1 MATKLAPFPGQ
12 KAVDR
17 ARTYVGRAAYS
28 GMCQAFTVT
37 MFGTGAVG
45 DYDGDRDA
53 DAVDGWRKAVARGR
67 VVKASAI
74 GDFTKIP
81 AGVALYWSGG
91 SRGYGHAA
99 VSIGGGRMV
108 TTDASRGLVGIANI
122 KGWWAGSHTFLGYV
136 EVEGNGHTLRTD
148 VPAAPITALW
158 GQASTWKLGA
168 VGADVTRLGER
179 IVVHSR
185 ALGLPA
191 PYRTGPGPTVTPTD
205 VAALARIQKAWG
217 WTGKNADGLPGP
229 ETFKR
234 LAASPAPADPKPVA
248 APFRVMSWNVKSP
261 TLTAPVSWLT
271 RRSRQVAEIARQ
283 QPSVL
288 LLQEAGSPS
297 HVKWYDAALRKGL
310 DLVNAGAV
318 DATGSGKWRTIHFDP
333 SIWRKVAAGLYNLP
347 AATLYGKDQK
357 PMAWAVLE
365 HKATGERW
373 LFASYHLEND
383 APADNE
389 RVLQMLAVL
398 AKLDALAAQYRVA
411 TGHTVAGGDTNSRSW
426 VRDRV
431 HIRTRFRDAFS
442 RAKKSAG
449 ADVASHNA
457 WKDARKGERIDVI
470 FTDADDVLAASQSS
484 MPKAAD
490 HNPQTVQIA
499 AA

>member
-91 SRGYGHAA
+91 SRDYGHAA

-122 KGWWAGSHTFLGYV
+122 KGWWARSHTFLGYV
-136 EVEGNGHTLRTD
+136 EVEGNGHTLRAD

-179 IVVHSR
+179 IVVHAK

-191 PYRTGPGPTVTPTD
+191 PYKSGPGPTFTEVD
-205 VAALARIQKAWG
+205 RAALQAVQKAWG
-217 WTGKNADGLPGP
+217 WTGDNADGYPGP
-229 ETFKR
+229 HTFKR
-234 LAASPAPADPKPVA
+234 LAATPVAPAPKPVA
-248 APFRVMSWNVKSP
+248 APFSVMSWNLKSP
-261 TLTAPVSWLT
+261 TLTAPISWLT
-271 RRSRQVAEIARQ
+271 RRARQVAEIKRQ
-283 QPSVL
+283 APSVFL
-288 LLQEAGSPS
+288 VQEAGSPS
-297 HVKWYDAALRKGL
+297 HVKWYDAALKPVGL
-310 DLVNAGAV
+310 YNARAT
-318 DATGSGKWRTIHFDP
+318 DAEGSGKWRAIYYQIDD
-333 SIWRKVAAGLYNLP
+333 WVRVASGLYNLP
-347 AATLYGKDQK
+347 ASTLYKGDQK
-357 PMAWAVLE
+357 PMVWTVLK
-365 HKATGERW
+365 HRATGERW
-373 LFASYHLEND
+373 LFSSAHLEND

-389 RVLQMLAVL
+389 RVAQMLAVL
-398 AKLDALAAQYRVA
+398 AKLEAVAEQYDVA
-411 TGHTVAGGDTNSRSW
+411 DDHIVCGVDTNSRSW

-431 HIRTRFRDAFS
+431 HIRTAFRDAFS
-442 RAKKSAG
+442 RAKKTAG
-449 ADVASHNA
+449 KDTASHNA
-457 WKDARKGERIDVI
+457 WKDAREGERIDVI
-470 FTDADDVLAASQSS
+470 FTTADDVLSASQTPT
-484 MPKAAD
+484 PKAAD
-490 HNPQTVQIA
+490 HNPQTALIA
-499 AA
+499 A